1 MTYSDKTSF
10 EPDKRERI
18 LNAAIKVLAL
28 KGYQHA
34 TIAEIAAEAGVAKG
48 LVHVYFESKLDILLD
63 VILLFVSSINNLI
76 AAKLAAL
83 DNPVARLHA
92 VFEAFTELM
101 SRSNKELYWGQIL
114 KEGLPFTETFKDD
127 RIREKYARIGA
138 QGKQLQAT
146 LDRIITEGQQQGF
159 IDASLKPQVL
169 RQMLGG
175 ANQMLFYGL
184 ALESHGREHVGYDET
199 DVRQGITSL
208 IDKFIIK

>member
-1 MTYSDKTSF
+1 MTYSDKTSVY
-10 EPDKRERI
+10 PDKRERI

-28 KGYQHA
+28 KGYQCA

-83 DNPVARLHA
+83 DNSVARLHA

-138 QGKQLQAT
+138 QGKQLQET

-169 RQMLGG
+169 RQILGG
-175 ANQMLFYGL
+175 ANQMLFHGL
-184 ALESHGREHVGYDET
+184 ALASHGRAHVGYDET
-199 DVRQGITSL
+199 DVRQGIASL

>member
-1 MTYSDKTSF
+1 MTYSDKTSVY
-10 EPDKRERI
+10 PDKRERI

-28 KGYQHA
+28 KGYQCA

-138 QGKQLQAT
+138 QGKQLQET

-169 RQMLGG
+169 RQILGG
-175 ANQMLFYGL
+175 ANQMLFHGL
-184 ALESHGREHVGYDET
+184 ALASHGRAHVGYDET
-199 DVRQGITSL
+199 DVRQGIASL